1 MSQRAAQA
9 SFSRGRL
16 PANLCYLTPFSNF
29 TFSKGAHMSASK
41 TTIGYIVQLGG
52 IGAFA
57 LGAVLSFHH
66 AAIAASFA
74 GGAAAFYVGQ
84 KIRTL
89 SSSSPVSAVAPT
101 K

>member
-1 MSQRAAQA
+1 MPVLPNTIALFDVPIFQR
-9 SFSRGRL
+9 S
-16 PANLCYLTPFSNF
+16 
-29 TFSKGAHMSASK
+29 SKMSASK

-74 GGAAAFYVGQ
+74 GGAAAFYVGK
-84 KIRTL
+84 KIRAL
-89 SSSSPVSAVAPT
+89 AASSAPSSAKPQ
-101 K
+101 

>member
-1 MSQRAAQA
+1 
-9 SFSRGRL
+9 
-16 PANLCYLTPFSNF
+16 
-29 TFSKGAHMSASK
+29 MSASK

-74 GGAAAFYVGQ
+74 GGAAAFFVGK

-89 SSSSPVSAVAPT
+89 ASASTTVATSSTNPH
-101 K
+101 

>member
-1 MSQRAAQA
+1 M
-9 SFSRGRL
+9 
-16 PANLCYLTPFSNF
+16 T
-29 TFSKGAHMSASK
+29 ASK

-89 SSSSPVSAVAPT
+89 STPAPSTAVAPSSSA

>member
-1 MSQRAAQA
+1 M
-9 SFSRGRL
+9 
-16 PANLCYLTPFSNF
+16 T
-29 TFSKGAHMSASK
+29 ASK

-66 AAIAASFA
+66 AAIDASFA

-89 SSSSPVSAVAPT
+89 STPATVSAPSAAAKPQ
-101 K
+101 

>member
-1 MSQRAAQA
+1 
-9 SFSRGRL
+9 
-16 PANLCYLTPFSNF
+16 
-29 TFSKGAHMSASK
+29 MSASK
-41 TTIGYIVQLGG
+41 TTIGYVVQLGG

-74 GGAAAFYVGQ
+74 GGAAAFYVGK
-84 KIRTL
+84 KIRAL
-89 SSSSPVSAVAPT
+89 SPAPANATTVAVPPT

>member
-1 MSQRAAQA
+1 
-9 SFSRGRL
+9 
-16 PANLCYLTPFSNF
+16 
-29 TFSKGAHMSASK
+29 MSASK

-66 AAIAASFA
+66 VAIAAAFV
-74 GGAAAFYVGQ
+74 GGVAAFFVGK

-89 SSSSPVSAVAPT
+89 ASASVAASSAKPQ
-101 K
+101 

>member
-1 MSQRAAQA
+1 
-9 SFSRGRL
+9 
-16 PANLCYLTPFSNF
+16 
-29 TFSKGAHMSASK
+29 MSASK

-74 GGAAAFYVGQ
+74 GGAAAFYVGK
-84 KIRTL
+84 KIRSL
-89 SSSSPVSAVAPT
+89 STPATATVTAVA
-101 K
+101 KSQ

>member
-1 MSQRAAQA
+1 MPVLPNTIALFDVSIFQR
-9 SFSRGRL
+9 SS
-16 PANLCYLTPFSNF
+16 S
-29 TFSKGAHMSASK
+29 MSASK

-74 GGAAAFYVGQ
+74 GGAAAFYVGK
-84 KIRTL
+84 KIRAL
-89 SSSSPVSAVAPT
+89 STPATASVTTAPT

>member
-1 MSQRAAQA
+1 
-9 SFSRGRL
+9 
-16 PANLCYLTPFSNF
+16 
-29 TFSKGAHMSASK
+29 MSASK

-74 GGAAAFYVGQ
+74 GGAAAFYVGK
-84 KIRTL
+84 KIRAL
-89 SSSSPVSAVAPT
+89 STPATATVTTAAKSQ
-101 K
+101 

>member
-1 MSQRAAQA
+1 
-9 SFSRGRL
+9 
-16 PANLCYLTPFSNF
+16 
-29 TFSKGAHMSASK
+29 MSASK

-74 GGAAAFYVGQ
+74 GGAAAFFVGK

-89 SSSSPVSAVAPT
+89 SIAPSAAVAPSSSA

>member
-1 MSQRAAQA
+1 
-9 SFSRGRL
+9 
-16 PANLCYLTPFSNF
+16 
-29 TFSKGAHMSASK
+29 MSASK

-66 AAIAASFA
+66 AIAASFA
-74 GGAAAFYVGQ
+74 GGAAAFYVGK

-89 SSSSPVSAVAPT
+89 SIAPSTAVAPSSSA

>member
-1 MSQRAAQA
+1 M
-9 SFSRGRL
+9 
-16 PANLCYLTPFSNF
+16 T
-29 TFSKGAHMSASK
+29 ASK

-89 SSSSPVSAVAPT
+89 AAPGTAVTPSSSA

>member
-1 MSQRAAQA
+1 
-9 SFSRGRL
+9 
-16 PANLCYLTPFSNF
+16 
-29 TFSKGAHMSASK
+29 MSASK

-66 AAIAASFA
+66 AAIAASFV

-89 SSSSPVSAVAPT
+89 STPASATTASAPPT